1 MKTIDKYEDVI
12 DSRDIIERI
21 AELEEMQA
29 DEDCGLD
36 TDEESELA
44 SLKALAAEGENAS
57 EDWAHGATLVRD
69 SYFTE
74 YTQDLVE
81 ECYVH
86 DMKLP
91 DFVEV
96 DWEATARNVQQDYTS
111 VEFDGVTYWV
121 R

>member
-1 MKTIDKYEDVI
+1 MRSIDNYEDVI

-21 AELEEMQA
+21 DELEEMQA

-44 SLKALAAEGENAS
+44 SLKALAAEGEPES
-57 EDWAHGATLVRD
+57 EDWVHGVSLVRD
-69 SYFTE
+69 SYFTTYIQE
-74 YTQDLVE
+74 LVE
-81 ECYVH
+81 ECYEFE
-86 DMKLP
+86 LP

-96 DWEATARNVQQDYTS
+96 DWEATARNVQQDYTP